1 MNTQIALQDPIAM
14 ANLIINLAKEHNYSI
29 TNLQLQKI
37 LFFIQGFSLKNYQQP
52 IMDTQ
57 FVKWTYGPAIKDVYG
72 CFRYNGSAPITS
84 EQPNAYFDNNG
95 KFCLEHITVQNLTT
109 LQLKQLK
116 NLISKLLPIP
126 VWKLF
131 NLIKSDSS
139 YVKESEIEQNY
150 TNTEI
155 VDLYKKLITKFN
167 LN

>member
-1 MNTQIALQDPIAM
+1 MTTKIALQDPIAM
-14 ANLIINLAKEHNYSI
+14 ANLVINLSKKYNYSI

-37 LFFIQGFSLKNYQQP
+37 LFFVQGFSLKNYQQP
-52 IMDTQ
+52 IMDIQ
-57 FVKWTYGPAIKDVYG
+57 FVKWTYGPAIKDVYRS
-72 CFRYNGSAPITS
+72 FKYNGSAPIIS
-84 EQPNAYFDNNG
+84 DQPNAYFDNNG
-95 KFCLEHITVQNLTT
+95 KFCLEHISVQNLTT